1 MRRQRPDSV
10 TNAIRATLALV
21 ALTGV
26 GAVLT
31 VVFRDQLVRSWAEG
45 HRTAREILAEGG
57 VAAFDGSSVTPPAF
71 VPVAVVLFIVFA
83 ALAWV
88 LVVFLLDGHNWA
100 RLSLSALV
108 VFMGFGTLAGLQAE
122 PPLLFVVLAW
132 VSVVLDAVLLVFLWH
147 RDTGAYIRGSWRG
160 AQPDASPSAPGPS

>member
-10 TNAIRATLALV
+10 TNAVRATWGLV
-21 ALTGV
+21 SLTGL

-45 HRTAREILAEGG
+45 HRTAREMLAEGG

-71 VPVAVVLFIVFA
+71 IPVAIVLFIVFA
-83 ALAWV
+83 ALTGV
-88 LVVFLLDGHNWA
+88 LVVFLIERHNWA

-108 VFMGFGTLAGLQAE
+108 VFLGFGTLAGMQAG

-132 VSVVLDAVLLVFLWH
+132 VSLVLDAVLLVFLWQ
-147 RDTGAYIRGSWRG
+147 RDTSAYIHGSWL
-160 AQPDASPSAPGPS
+160 APEPDSSRSTPGPS

>member
-10 TNAIRATLALV
+10 TNAVRAIYGLV
-21 ALTGV
+21 ALTGL

-31 VVFRDQLVRSWAEG
+31 VVFRDRLVRSWAEG
-45 HRTAREILAEGG
+45 HRTAREMLAEGG

-71 VPVAVVLFIVFA
+71 VPVAIVLFIVFA
-83 ALAWV
+83 ALTGV
-88 LVVFLLDGHNWA
+88 LVVFLIERHNWA

-108 VFMGFGTLAGLQAE
+108 VFLGFGTLAGMQAG

-132 VSVVLDAVLLVFLWH
+132 VSLVLDAVLLVFLWH
-147 RDTGAYIRGSWRG
+147 RDTSAYIHGSWL
-160 AQPDASPSAPGPS
+160 AAEPDSSRSAPGPS